1 MLECGLAL
9 IAACLPPTSY
19 LFTHLKMQSI
29 SNSVRSYLSIKKLRP
44 IRHTPELSRGF
55 NTRHNQWAP
64 YGEGDQNSN
73 ASHAGI
79 FHSRHLKHEQLH
91 TEDLEIGSLR
101 DGIVLGPIVE
111 S

>member
-9 IAACLPPTSY
+9 IAACLPPMSC

-29 SNSVRSYLSIKKLRP
+29 SNNVRGYVSIKKFRP
-44 IRHTPELSRGF
+44 VRCTPELSQGF
-55 NTRHNQWAP
+55 NADHNQWAP
-64 YGEGDQNSN
+64 YGERAKHWN

-79 FHSRHLKHEQLH
+79 LHSRHLEHEQFH
-91 TEDLEIGSLR
+91 TKDLEVGSLR
-101 DGIVLGPIVE
+101 EGIVLGPIVE